1 MCLADS
7 KQPLILWLNLTCFL
21 KGKFLGHRP

>member
-7 KQPLILWLNLTCFL
+7 KQPLILWLNLTFFFERE
-21 KGKFLGHRP
+21 FLGHRP